1 MSCYEY
7 ITCIPLI
14 SIVACKHFNNKLYSF
29 EYFNESILCN
39 FPFDL
44 SFIVKLNVKQA
55 SIK

>member
-7 ITCIPLI
+7 ITCILI